1 MRPLVWTLLIGLIAP
16 FGPTTDNGCGTTMWT
31 TCAVTNTG
39 SQVDIA
45 GSIRGGGADRAAESG
60 EPDPGSPR
68 QTDDEAQLPP
78 GCLSPLC
85 RPIYSVS
92 ALPQVSIED
101 LASFRPPAPALTTE
115 PLGAAL
121 AGAPTNLIGTASSAV
136 IPGSVLGYDVTVRFT
151 PVAFHFDHGDGT
163 AQTSSTGGASWSV
176 LESADF
182 TPTATSHVYR
192 TRGTAR
198 VSLTVDYR
206 AEIDF
211 GGGWRAV
218 PGMLT
223 VVADPADLIVVEART
238 ALVATTCFE
247 NPRGPAC

>member
-1 MRPLVWTLLIGLIAP
+1 MLGPLLISALALGTYAVGLSPCSPEIA
-16 FGPTTDNGCGTTMWT
+16 
-31 TCAVTNTG
+31 AVGACSVSNTG
-39 SQVDIA
+39 SQIDVA
-45 GSIRGGGADRAAESG
+45 GSMRDGGWSDAAESG
-60 EPDPGSPR
+60 GTDPGSDSR
-68 QTDDEAQLPP
+68 TGGEAPLPP

-121 AGAPTNLIGTASSAV
+121 VGAPTNLIGTAAPAV
-136 IPGSVLGYDVTVRFT
+136 IPGSVLGYDVIVRFT

-163 AQTSSTGGASWSV
+163 AQTTSTGGASWSV
-176 LESADF
+176 LESAEF

-192 TRGTAR
+192 TRGTAH

-211 GGGWRAV
+211 GGGWRSV
-218 PGMLT
+218 PGALT
-223 VVADPADLIVVEART
+223 IAAGATDLIVVEART
-238 ALVATTCFE
+238 VLVATTCSE